1 MRVLRMEAQRRVA
14 NVIAAKSMNR
24 KFIGTVAGWLG
35 SIPVGRALDSTRP
48 GKGKIYLPNPVE
60 DPLVVR
66 GVGTDFEK
74 QAQIGGLL
82 VLPTVEGNAAS
93 TEILEIKGPE
103 EIRLKREFK
112 GDVALRQLTGRSDLS
127 DNPRVHVTADFQGTG
142 YKTAPKID
150 QSRVYDSVFHR
161 LEAEGG
167 ILIFPEGGSHDRTE
181 LLPLK
186 RKYLFEK
193 SS

>member
-1 MRVLRMEAQRRVA
+1 MRVLRTEATRRVA
-14 NVIAAKSMNR
+14 NVIAAKSMKR
-24 KFIGTVAGWLG
+24 KFVGTVAGWIG
-35 SIPVGRALDSTRP
+35 SIPVGRALDSTKP
-48 GKGKIYLPNPVE
+48 GKGKIYLPDPRA
-60 DPLVVR
+60 DPLLVR

-82 VLPTVEGNAAS
+82 VLPTVEGNTAS
-93 TEILEIKGPE
+93 AEILEIHGPE

-112 GDVALRQLTGRSDLS
+112 GDVAIQQLTGRSDFDDESQANL
-127 DNPRVHVTADFQGTG
+127 TGEFEGTK

-150 QSRVYDSVFHR
+150 QSKVYDSVFHT
-161 LEAEGG
+161 LEADGG

-186 RKYLFEK
+186 RKYTIT
-193 SS
+193 SI